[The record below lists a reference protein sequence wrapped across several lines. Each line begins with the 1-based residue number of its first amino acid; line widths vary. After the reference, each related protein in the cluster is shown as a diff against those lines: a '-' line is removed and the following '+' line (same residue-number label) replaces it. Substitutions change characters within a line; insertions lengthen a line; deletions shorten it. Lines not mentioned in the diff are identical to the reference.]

1 MKDNYNE
8 LKKTE
13 LDAATERFRKALQS
27 MKDAY
32 NHKGDLRIEPKG
44 RTLYTVYNRGS
55 VRR

>member
-32 NHKGDLRIEPKG
+32 NHKDDLRIEPKG